1 MRTLTALYLVSLA
14 VIAGCSAPQKPVVKY
29 QSVILTL
36 SRDTVLE
43 RQLAAAVELAQTTCA
58 HKPACGTAEECD
70 ALVAHQSRM
79 AHEIYSGTSADQ
91 VESRK
96 RFLGRCYDHYVKQ
109 YAILR
114 ELEPL
119 RAKYKR

>member
-1 MRTLTALYLVSLA
+1 MR
-14 VIAGCSAPQKPVVKY
+14 
-29 QSVILTL
+29 TL
-36 SRDTVLE
+36 SRDSVLE
-43 RQLAAAVELAQTTCA
+43 RQLSAAIESAQTTCA
-58 HKPACGTAEECD
+58 HKPACGTSEECD
-70 ALVAHQSRM
+70 TLIAHLSRT
-79 AHEIYSGTSADQ
+79 AYEIYSGSSADQ
-91 VESRK
+91 IASRN